1 MRTFASSRLIA
12 LSIAAVATLATPIAL
27 AQANYFQG
35 VTPRPADVFDVPASL
50 TVTRSAPP
58 GGPLAV
64 IPTLYTH
71 LTTDPDSR
79 TFEWANLSI
88 LNNRSDYGE
97 NVASYAQASKN
108 GRGPTWAGV
117 FELQG
122 HNPEGGWWGL
132 EIDAMA
138 NGPSTMWTSGASRVG
153 MGMVVGRAGGVGPTA
168 TVDFGVWLLPFYRD
182 RGLVDVNYGFMSSVH
197 CKVACFAMNAGEKIA
212 FDAGGQITQHFDPQT
227 GYLTFAT
234 NGKPILEIQ
243 METGELRVLGRTA
256 KFADSQ

>member
-1 MRTFASSRLIA
+1 MRTNSTPSLVALATVAIA
-12 LSIAAVATLATPIAL
+12 LLTTTGAM
-27 AQANYFQG
+27 AQTGYFQG
-35 VTPRPADVFDVPASL
+35 VTPRPADVYDMPASL

-58 GGPLAV
+58 GGTPV
-64 IPTLYTH
+64 VVPTLYTH
-71 LTTDPDSR
+71 LSTDPDSR
-79 TFEWANLSI
+79 TLEWANLSL

-97 NVASYAQASKN
+97 NVASYAQGNKY

-132 EIDAMA
+132 EVDAMA
-138 NGPSTMWTSGASRVG
+138 NGPSTMWTTGASRVG
-153 MGMVVGRAGGVGPTA
+153 MGVVVGRAGGEGPSA
-168 TVDFGVWLLPFYRD
+168 TVDFGMWLLPFYRD
-182 RGLVDVNYGFMSSVH
+182 REQVDVNYGFMSSVH

-243 METGELRVLGRTA
+243 METGEIRVLGRTA
-256 KFADSQ
+256 KFADQP